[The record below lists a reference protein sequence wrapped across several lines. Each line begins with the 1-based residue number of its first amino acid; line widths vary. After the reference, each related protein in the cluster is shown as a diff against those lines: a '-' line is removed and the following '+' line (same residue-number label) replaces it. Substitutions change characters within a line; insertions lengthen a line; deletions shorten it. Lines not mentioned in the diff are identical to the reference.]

1 MPLNIGG
8 SQLLLNVGRTGRLER
23 VGDWGERE
31 SEKEKL
37 KDNE

>member
-1 MPLNIGG
+1 
-8 SQLLLNVGRTGRLER
+8 LLEKDGKVGRTGR